1 MSHDDLLKSLL
12 GYHQRLVSDEF
23 VRSVMKKVD
32 LFYKRR
38 QWILSLSTL
47 MGVMFACIGIAM
59 VWPFDGVP
67 MPMVMGVP
75 YMIETI
81 AVVLMASL
89 ITWVFQDELSGG

>member
-1 MSHDDLLKSLL
+1 MSHNDLLKSLL

-38 QWILSLSTL
+38 LWILSLSTL
-47 MGVMFACIGIAM
+47 MGVIFACIGIAM
-59 VWPFDGVP
+59 VWPDGVS